1 MMTHKTDLDHLVL
14 SPNVAN
20 RLKYTIITVVLHC
33 LQFDSNV
40 EKSGHVFWNFLMWV
54 TLIDAPDFEKLYH
67 WPELFTS
74 SHHNVIWFLGLTL
87 KTNTVVCLKKWLLY
101 CLVFFYIFV
110 NAHSKS
116 K

>member
-40 EKSGHVFWNFLMWV
+40 EKSGHVF
-54 TLIDAPDFEKLYH
+54 
-67 WPELFTS
+67 
-74 SHHNVIWFLGLTL
+74 
-87 KTNTVVCLKKWLLY
+87 
-101 CLVFFYIFV
+101 
-110 NAHSKS
+110 
-116 K
+116 